1 MRKCG
6 LQKTIEMNSLHG
18 NSILTSI
25 QCHFCAR
32 DFDSSIYPRK
42 MLCKNTHV
50 DNDMITYIGAIPNIC
65 LK

>member
-32 DFDSSIYPRK
+32 DFDSSIIKSWLYGQK
-42 MLCKNTHV
+42 SNKH
-50 DNDMITYIGAIPNIC
+50 
-65 LK
+65 

>member
-32 DFDSSIYPRK
+32 DFDSSIVEENMFVPAK
-42 MLCKNTHV
+42 TLV
-50 DNDMITYIGAIPNIC
+50 
-65 LK
+65 